1 MKTAQENCE
10 IFFHQILNVPERVSN
25 ANGLYLLRNSAQFRA
40 IPHNS
45 AQQNSDLNP
54 LIVTKDESLS
64 LFFWG
69 NTAINGSQCY
79 TLNLLC

>member
-40 IPHNS
+40 IPRNS
-45 AQQNSDLNP
+45 AQFRATEFRFKPPYSY
-54 LIVTKDESLS
+54 K
-64 LFFWG
+64 G
-69 NTAINGSQCY
+69 
-79 TLNLLC
+79 